1 MFIQFVKSAALFV
14 VFWFG
19 YTHMFK
25 QESRR
30 SQQEKFNKTQKNKQ
44 ISEKEIKTMRCFEK
58 EETFFFGEIE
68 VVLINPNSYLPVV
81 YSERAVQRFEKQNQ
95 DNYRNTFRSLAQAS
109 RAFYLLTT
117 SLDHQKELVS
127 IYLNRNN
134 TQYIREK
141 TGLSVTTITEL
152 KRGNRRLESLKM
164 ENFEKLYSEAKKEV
178 EKTKAYEY

>member
-25 QESRR
+25 QENRR
-30 SQQEKFNKTQKNKQ
+30 EQQEKFNNTPKNKQ
-44 ISEKEIKTMRCFEK
+44 ISEKEIKTMRCFER

-68 VVLINPNSYLPVV
+68 VVLINPNSYLPEE
-81 YSERAVQRFEKQNQ
+81 YSKRAVQKFEKQNQ

-117 SLDHQKELVS
+117 SFAHQKELVS
-127 IYLNRNN
+127 MYLSMN
-134 TQYIREK
+134 TTQHIHEK

-152 KRGNRRLESLKM
+152 KRGSRRLESLKM
-164 ENFEKLYSEAKKEV
+164 ENFEKLYS
-178 EKTKAYEY
+178 KAISH